1 MASIRGILNIQA
13 REFNFLQRGK
23 FHRQVCSTSAAFDM
37 RLEVEVAAATSCG
50 PWRIS
55 RLRAAARDGPPFTF
69 HDR

>member
-13 REFNFLQRGK
+13 REFNFLQREIP
-23 FHRQVCSTSAAFDM
+23 QVCSTSAAFDM

>member
-13 REFNFLQRGK
+13 REFNFLPKGQIP
-23 FHRQVCSTSAAFDM
+23 QVCSTSAAFDM